1 MVLKLY
7 VMLQAFKPQHLCSSY
22 RRLPFVLLVL
32 AIRRSYL
39 MGITHNVT
47 DITLL
52 GQLGNSFDLHLC
64 WWPHGFDPL
73 FLLLF
78 GFPFLIP

>member
-1 MVLKLY
+1 
-7 VMLQAFKPQHLCSSY
+7 
-22 RRLPFVLLVL
+22 
-32 AIRRSYL
+32 